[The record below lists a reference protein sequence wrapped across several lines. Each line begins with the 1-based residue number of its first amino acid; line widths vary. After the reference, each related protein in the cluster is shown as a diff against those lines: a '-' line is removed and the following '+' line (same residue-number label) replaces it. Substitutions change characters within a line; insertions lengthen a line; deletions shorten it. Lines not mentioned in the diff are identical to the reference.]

1 MIYSNATI
9 DILKPNS
16 FEKLPQTVNFLR
28 GKTIVPLIIYL
39 KDNLGKVIGGLNAS
53 TCSSTAYTE
62 SIWFTDTCLPSL
74 HIGKLIQ
81 KMESEVS
88 QRGCTQVFINKPI
101 KDLMHIYS
109 SMGYN
114 VVQATNIDRILSKKF
129 KESTSL
135 RSG

>member
-9 DILKPNS
+9 DILEPNL
-16 FEKLPQTVNFLR
+16 FEKLPQTANLIR

-39 KDNLGKVIGGLNAS
+39 KDSLGRIIGGLNAS
-53 TCSSTAYTE
+53 TCSSTAFTE

-74 HIGKLIQ
+74 HIGKLIK

-88 QRGCTQVFINKPI
+88 QRGCTQVFIDKPI
-101 KDLMHIYS
+101 KDLMHIYN

-114 VVQATNIDRILSKKF
+114 VDKEIETDYILVKKF
-129 KESTSL
+129 K
-135 RSG
+135 